1 MQASISWLTD
11 PTVYAVNRLPAHSD
25 HRFYRSL
32 PELASGASSLVQ
44 SLDGLWRFAYSSCP
58 AQRPENFW
66 QTGADLSGFG
76 SIRVPGH
83 IELQGYGQRRYVNAQ
98 YPWDGHKEI
107 HPPEIDWDDR
117 ITRDALPSG
126 LASRLML
133 DSPDKKAEMV
143 IEYNRFVGALEDAAP
158 AIPEVGDDGEE
169 D

>member
-1 MQASISWLTD
+1 MATVRRIFDLAAAIIFEQYGGDTDFDKYSPMLLEQLLVEAMPYENMIRRQAGKPL
-11 PTVYAVNRLPAHSD
+11 VERV
-25 HRFYRSL
+25 
-32 PELASGASSLVQ
+32 PELTAI
-44 SLDGLWRFAYSSCP
+44 DD
-58 AQRPENFW
+58 
-66 QTGADLSGFG
+66 T
-76 SIRVPGH
+76 
-83 IELQGYGQRRYVNAQ
+83 
-98 YPWDGHKEI
+98 
-107 HPPEIDWDDR
+107 EIDWDDR